1 MKNVL
6 KFAACIL
13 VCQLAGVIGSIFTV
27 NSIPTWYA
35 GLNKPVLNP
44 PNWIF
49 GPVWLTLYV
58 LMGISLFLILKNG
71 LDMKANRNAFYLFA
85 AQLFFNAIWSIIF
98 FGLHQLFVSVMVIFV
113 LWLLILSCIL
123 SFRKISAASSYLM
136 FPYLLW
142 VSFAAYLNVSFLLL
156 N

>member
-13 VCQLAGVIGSIFTV
+13 ICQLAGFIGSIFTV
-27 NSIPTWYA
+27 NSIPNWYA

-49 GPVWLTLYV
+49 APVWLTLYV
-58 LMGISLFLILKNG
+58 LMGISLFLIVKNG
-71 LDMKANRNAFYLFA
+71 LGSNINRNAFYLFIV
-85 AQLFFNAIWSIIF
+85 QLFFNAIWSIIF
-98 FGLHQLFVSVMVIFV
+98 FGLQQLFVSVMVIFV

-136 FPYLLW
+136 IPYLLW